1 MRTETKWAIIAS
13 LSIFFILLVEKFTGL
28 QTPEKIGIWVL
39 VDIIFAAVMFI
50 VVYLM
55 VTWEKRE
62 KEYNGIMSWQ
72 EGFWTAAIMT
82 LIFIPLSTL
91 LIFIF
96 MKYINPDAASMLM
109 KASHAYEGKDPINN
123 YLRLHL
129 VNAVAYGLVFSLIFP
144 LFTKKQA

>member
-72 EGFWTAAIMT
+72 EGFWTAAIMA
-82 LIFIPLSTL
+82 LIFIPLGTL
-91 LIFIF
+91 LVFIF
-96 MKYINPDAASMLM
+96 M
-109 KASHAYEGKDPINN
+109 
-123 YLRLHL
+123 
-129 VNAVAYGLVFSLIFP
+129 
-144 LFTKKQA
+144 